1 MGPCRQRCLQVQ
13 EQEQQL
19 EEEVEQEPEK
29 KVQEDIRPAA
39 SAINLCAKLS
49 LCRMSFRGGVA
60 RGGGLEW
67 GKAPLIQ
74 RAKKDVNSSQLV
86 CKNWHK

>member
-13 EQEQQL
+13 EQKQQQ
-19 EEEVEQEPEK
+19 EEEEEMEPEK

-49 LCRMSFRGGVA
+49 LCRMSFRGGGGTGG
-60 RGGGLEW
+60 RG
-67 GKAPLIQ
+67 
-74 RAKKDVNSSQLV
+74 
-86 CKNWHK
+86 

>member
-1 MGPCRQRCLQVQ
+1 MGPCRQQ
-13 EQEQQL
+13 
-19 EEEVEQEPEK
+19 EEENGKDEEK

-49 LCRMSFRGGVA
+49 LCRMSFRGG
-60 RGGGLEW
+60 RGLVGRMGE
-67 GKAPLIQ
+67 GASDP
-74 RAKKDVNSSQLV
+74 ASKKDVNSSQLV